1 MLATP
6 ISRVTLP
13 KKERRNV
20 YASLPFSPEQ
30 RGKTD

>member
-1 MLATP
+1 MLATS
-6 ISRVTLP
+6 ISWVALP

-20 YASLPFSPEQ
+20 YASLPFSPKQ